1 MPVVKPIE
9 NIIDTDIAKVSLYF
23 RSTKKFGKTTLFRD
37 VVLDRFDGDF
47 RKGYLLGCGAEKG
60 YRLLDQLNVGQIKTF
75 RDCVDTV
82 NWLVEAKGKEH
93 DVQMVAFDTADELI
107 GLAEQYAIQVSN
119 QEARLQADSSKKK
132 TAKVCKT
139 INGAFGGF
147 HKGIDYTA
155 YNLLAPL
162 LAKLIDAGFG
172 VWVLAHTKFKNVTD
186 KGGLDEDGYM
196 QLVANY
202 DTTYDNMFGYV
213 LDATITGVIDRQLDT
228 VVVPQKNGEDKVKRF
243 VKSKERRIYFRDT
256 SNIDA
261 GGRFADGAIPTYI
274 PVNIMDPS
282 TAHTFIKYIED
293 GIELSKVK
301 NRDKRHYTDLE
312 LEEDGINVEEA
323 AKLNGDII
331 EDNSFD
337 ETEDDLTDSLTGF
350 ADAEEI
356 PDIEESVEY
365 DIEELRSEIRS
376 IVKTLDKAGK
386 ERLKAFMQE
395 QHINLKDCTFEEL
408 TAIKA
413 LIS

>member
-1 MPVVKPIE
+1 MPIIKPMENVVY
-9 NIIDTDIAKVSLYF
+9 TDIAKVSLYF

-37 VVLDRFDGDF
+37 VVLDRFNGDF
-47 RKGYLLGCGAEKG
+47 TKGYLLGCGAEKG
-60 YRLLDQLNVGQIKTF
+60 YRMLDQLNVGQIKTF
-75 RDCVDTV
+75 RDCIDTV
-82 NWLVEAKGKEH
+82 NWLVETKGKEH
-93 DVQMVAFDTADELI
+93 DIQMVAFDTADELI
-107 GLAEQYAIQVSN
+107 GLAEQYAIQISN
-119 QEARLQADSSKKK
+119 QEARLQADNSKKK
-132 TAKVCKT
+132 TAKVCRT

-155 YNLLAPL
+155 CSLLAPL

-228 VVVPQKNGEDKVKRF
+228 VVVSQKNGEDKIKRF

-274 PVNIMDPS
+274 PVDIMDSS

-301 NRDKRHYTDLE
+301 NRNKRRYKDLE
-312 LEEDGINVEEA
+312 IEEDGLNLEEV
-323 AKLNGDII
+323 AKLDHDVAGEDSFSEI
-331 EDNSFD
+331 EN
-337 ETEDDLTDSLTGF
+337 DLTDNLSEL
-350 ADAEEI
+350 ADEVPMTDGNISTER
-356 PDIEESVEY
+356 

-376 IVKTLDKAGK
+376 IVKTLDKSGK
-386 ERLKAFMQE
+386 EKLKVYMQE
-395 QHINLKDCTFEEL
+395 QGISLKDCTFEEL
-408 TAIKA
+408 VGIKEF
-413 LIS
+413 IS